1 MATTS
6 ASLLDRLKAA
16 PSDSPEWQR
25 LHDLY
30 APLIQFWLAR
40 VLGVRDEADDLA
52 QEVLIVVVREIPA
65 FDRRRNG
72 SFRAWLR
79 QIAVNQARAF
89 FKKRRRRWLPGSA
102 GELEQA
108 LAQLEDPKSEL
119 SLQWE
124 REHDRHVTDKLLQLV
139 RKDFAPETWEAFSR
153 FALEG
158 KPAAQVAQEL
168 AISENSVLLAKSR
181 ILKRLRHE
189 AGDIMS

>member
-52 QEVLIVVVREIPA
+52 QEVLVVVVREIPI

-89 FKKRRRRWLPGSA
+89 FKKRRHRPLPGSG

-108 LAQLEDPKSEL
+108 LAPLEVPKSDL
-119 SLQWE
+119 SLQYG
-124 REHDRHVTDKLLQLV
+124 
-139 RKDFAPETWEAFSR
+139 F
-153 FALEG
+153 G
-158 KPAAQVAQEL
+158 AA
-168 AISENSVLLAKSR
+168 
-181 ILKRLRHE
+181 HE
-189 AGDIMS
+189 